1 MVSKSDQPKFEYDD
15 TTWENIIKHKMAEYK
30 WLESET
36 PRARKA
42 KKVRVP
48 QKTRR
53 NLFKA
58 RKGKKNRSKLSAALL
73 PSSSTSQTQRSP
85 KTFNVRESKGKSRS
99 SSVTPKHEKF
109 SPSATH
115 TTKVRVPKLRRC
127 LFKVSSRKRKP
138 ASPLKTSPIKRK
150 PAAKTPTSCSNHVLS
165 SEDPANSILSFT
177 NSISADSNSL
187 LKEDHKTPL
196 LNLTNRRQN
205 TSENATSRSV
215 TGASFVKCLKTCL

>member
-1 MVSKSDQPKFEYDD
+1 MFMCNDFLSYEYNEKKCCVVSKSDQPKFEYDD
-15 TTWENIIKHKMAEYK
+15 TTWENIIKQKMAEYK

-36 PRARKA
+36 PRVRKA

-73 PSSSTSQTQRSP
+73 PSSS
-85 KTFNVRESKGKSRS
+85 
-99 SSVTPKHEKF
+99 
-109 SPSATH
+109 
-115 TTKVRVPKLRRC
+115 
-127 LFKVSSRKRKP
+127 
-138 ASPLKTSPIKRK
+138 
-150 PAAKTPTSCSNHVLS
+150 S

-196 LNLTNRRQN
+196 PNLTNRRQN
-205 TSENATSRSV
+205 TKRKRNIK
-215 TGASFVKCLKTCL
+215 KCDGSKFRKMLKSGFL

>member
-15 TTWENIIKHKMAEYK
+15 TTWENIIKQKMAEYK

-36 PRARKA
+36 PRVRKA

-73 PSSSTSQTQRSP
+73 PSSS
-85 KTFNVRESKGKSRS
+85 
-99 SSVTPKHEKF
+99 
-109 SPSATH
+109 
-115 TTKVRVPKLRRC
+115 
-127 LFKVSSRKRKP
+127 
-138 ASPLKTSPIKRK
+138 
-150 PAAKTPTSCSNHVLS
+150 S

-177 NSISADSNSL
+177 NSISADSNSP
-187 LKEDHKTPL
+187 LKEDHKTP
-196 LNLTNRRQN
+196 
-205 TSENATSRSV
+205 SA
-215 TGASFVKCLKTCL
+215 